1 MPPVLDGERML
12 VDGGLLNNA
21 PADILREL
29 GADRTIL
36 LDVSG
41 GDVRDLSRY
50 RDVPAGAA
58 PGSAPSFVSYLAR
71 RLSGKNRWPSIGETL
86 LTSFVVGSER
96 HARESAAGADCAL
109 HLPTGPYPMLRF
121 GNLDELVRL
130 GYEATSSHTAE
141 WRATLG

>member
-1 MPPVLDGERML
+1 MPPMLDGGRML

-21 PADILREL
+21 PADILRDR

-41 GDVRDLSRY
+41 GGSRDLA
-50 RDVPAGAA
+50 RDQDAPETVS
-58 PGSAPSFVSYLAR
+58 PGSAPSALSYLAR
-71 RLSGKNRWPSIGETL
+71 RISGRNRWPSIGETL

-109 HLPTGPYPMLRF
+109 RLPTGPYPMLRF

-130 GYEATSSHTAE
+130 GYEATVPRTEA
-141 WRATLG
+141 WRRILE